1 MEPHQRLKHNSDTHF
16 KIITFFDMYIGLILF
31 FDIHSLLES
40 KIKKNTHTNTKKPL
54 KNNKKTTN
62 QQKAKLKQKTP
73 LKQADILLKHHSQII
88 GVYGSWK
95 FDTSEEI

>member
-1 MEPHQRLKHNSDTHF
+1 MEPHQRLKPNSDTHF
-16 KIITFFDMYIGLILF
+16 KIITFFDLYIGLILF

-40 KIKKNTHTNTKKPL
+40 KIKKKPTQTQKTSKKQ
-54 KNNKKTTN
+54 KNNNKPSKSKT
-62 QQKAKLKQKTP
+62 KQKTP
-73 LKQADILLKHHSQII
+73 LKQGDILLKHHSQII

>member
-1 MEPHQRLKHNSDTHF
+1 MEPHQRLKPNSDTHF
-16 KIITFFDMYIGLILF
+16 KIITFFDVNIGLILF

-40 KIKKNTHTNTKKPL
+40 KIKKKPHKHKKPL
-54 KNNKKTTN
+54 KNKKTTTN
-62 QQKAKLKQKTP
+62 HQKAKQNKKNP
-73 LKQADILLKHHSQII
+73 LKQGDILLKHHSQII

>member
-1 MEPHQRLKHNSDTHF
+1 MSVVNHLQIIEVYFEGWIQRLKS
-16 KIITFFDMYIGLILF
+16 IFFF
-31 FDIHSLLES
+31 
-40 KIKKNTHTNTKKPL
+40 NTH
-54 KNNKKTTN
+54 TN
-62 QQKAKLKQKTP
+62 QQKANQNPKTP